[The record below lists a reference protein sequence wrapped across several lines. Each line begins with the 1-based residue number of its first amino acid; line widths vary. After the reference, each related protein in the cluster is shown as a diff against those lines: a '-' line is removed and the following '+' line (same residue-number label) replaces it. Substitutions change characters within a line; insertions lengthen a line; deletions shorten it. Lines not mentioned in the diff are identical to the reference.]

1 MIAYYI
7 YCLHN
12 DGMFVI
18 LISFINGVSAMGQM
32 TVRNIPD
39 DQYEALKR
47 VAADNNR
54 SAEAEVRLAI
64 SNLVQTRGGFGS
76 KLAAKYS
83 GAIEANFEF
92 GRDQTVSKP
101 MDFE

>member
-1 MIAYYI
+1 
-7 YCLHN
+7 
-12 DGMFVI
+12 
-18 LISFINGVSAMGQM
+18 MGQM

-47 VAADNNR
+47 VAAINNR

-64 SNLVQTRGGFGS
+64 SLLVNTQTRGGFGS

-83 GAIEANFEF
+83 GAISDDFEF
-92 GRDQTVSKP
+92 SRDKTASKP
-101 MDFE
+101 MAFE